1 MKRFFNKNRQI
12 NTTEVFRLNNDNIIR
27 PRLTALLPLGLFLT
41 IFVGSGIYFQ
51 SIGTD
56 FAFYQIAAP
65 VAALPA
71 IILAVLMAGRK
82 RLNSTIETFLTGAG
96 HSNIMAMCM
105 IYLLAGGFS
114 SVAKATG
121 GVEAVV
127 TLTTNIIPSSFLL
140 PGLFIV
146 GALISTAM
154 GTSMGTIA
162 ALAPIAVAIAGE
174 AGLSIPLTAGVVTGG
189 AMFGDNLSIIS
200 DTTIAATR
208 TQGCE
213 MKDKFKVN
221 AAIAIPAAVITVIL
235 LLFLSEGST
244 VTGAKPVSF
253 LLAVPYFAILVMA
266 VSGINVFAV
275 LISGIIMAGIVGF
288 IRTPDFTLLVM
299 AKEIYNGFTGMQE
312 IFILSIFIGGL
323 AELLKAQGG
332 LLALEKTVTAAINRL
347 SFGREN
353 TVAAEIGIGV
363 LAFLTNLCTANNTVT
378 ILVTGSVA
386 RSIARKNGVEPKKA
400 AGTLDI
406 FSCICQGLIPWGAQL
421 LLAASIFGIS
431 PIAVASNVHYCMVLL
446 ICTIVYFFLSA
457 GRKEK
462 VSATA

>member
-1 MKRFFNKNRQI
+1 MN
-12 NTTEVFRLNNDNIIR
+12 NNDVIH
-27 PRLTALLPLGLFLT
+27 PRLLALLPLGLFLT
-41 IFVGSGIYFQ
+41 IFVGSGLYFQ

-82 RLNSTIETFLTGAG
+82 SLNRTIGRFLEGAG

-114 SVAKATG
+114 AVAKATG

-127 TLTTNIIPSSFLL
+127 ILTTNVIPSSFLL
-140 PGLFIV
+140 PGLFVV

-162 ALAPIAVAIAGE
+162 ALAPIALAIAGE
-174 AGLSIPLTAGVVTGG
+174 AGLSVPLTAGVVIGG

-208 TQGCE
+208 TQGCD
-213 MKDKFKVN
+213 MRDKFRVN
-221 AAIAIPAAVITVIL
+221 IAIALPAALITIVL
-235 LLFLSEGST
+235 LLFMSDGST
-244 VTGAKPVSF
+244 VAEVKSVSF
-253 LLAVPYFAILVMA
+253 LLAVPYFAILFMA

-275 LISGIIMAGIVGF
+275 LMSGIIMAGIAGF
-288 IRTPDFTLLVM
+288 IKTADFTLLVM

-323 AELLKAQGG
+323 AELLRTQGG
-332 LLALEKTVTAAINRL
+332 LLALEKLVTGSINRI
-347 SFGREN
+347 SSGKN
-353 TVAAEIGIGV
+353 AVVSAEIGIGV

-386 RSIARKNGVEPKKA
+386 KSIAKKSGVAPKRS
-400 AGTLDI
+400 AGALDI

-421 LLAASIFGIS
+421 LLAASIFEIS
-431 PIAVASNVHYCMVLL
+431 PIAVASHVHYCMILMV
-446 ICTIVYFFLSA
+446 CTTISFFISA
-457 GRKEK
+457 RR
-462 VSATA
+462 T